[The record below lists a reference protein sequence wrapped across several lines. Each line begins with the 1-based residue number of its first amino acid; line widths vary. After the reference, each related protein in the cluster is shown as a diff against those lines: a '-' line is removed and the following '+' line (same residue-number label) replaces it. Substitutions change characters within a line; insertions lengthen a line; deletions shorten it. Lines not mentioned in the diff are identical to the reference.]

1 MKAYYVFYIILL
13 LSGRYTI
20 KIDNLNELNTP
31 TLILDKKILEKNCY
45 KARKKCSEL
54 KTILRPHVK
63 TPKSIEVAKIALG
76 KDIGPITVS
85 TLEEAEYFASS
96 GFKDITYAVCIIPSK
111 LNRLNYIQ
119 LKYNCIIRMV
129 IDSVFVAKEIVN
141 YSKLH
146 HTNFEI
152 LIEIDCGEGR
162 SGLNYQDKKIEEIS
176 KLFNLNIFTKLLG
189 VLAHAGHSY
198 STKNKN
204 EIISISK
211 IEREEALASLKN
223 FVNSKNQYPVI
234 SIGSTPTIFYA
245 QDLKGIT
252 EVRAGI
258 YMFWDLA
265 QASRGICKIEDIALT
280 VLASVIGHNQQKGKI
295 LIDAG
300 ALALS
305 KDLSANKF
313 MPEVGYGLVC
323 DPHNVVPY
331 NGLNISEVHQEHGS
345 INIDNKRWFDELPIG
360 SLVRI
365 LPNHACLTCA
375 AYNKY
380 NILEKGRIADIW
392 SRTNGW

>member
-1 MKAYYVFYIILL
+1 MKIN
-13 LSGRYTI
+13 
-20 KIDNLNELNTP
+20 NLNELNTP
-31 TLILDKKILEKNCY
+31 TLILDKNLLEKNCY

-76 KDIGPITVS
+76 KNIGPITVS

-111 LNRLNYIQ
+111 LKRLDYIQ
-119 LKYNCIIRMV
+119 LKYSCIIRMV

-146 HTNFEI
+146 NTKFEI

-162 SGLNYQDKKIEEIS
+162 SGLNYQDEKIREIS
-176 KLFNLNIFTKLLG
+176 KIFDLHLDTKLLG

-198 STKNKN
+198 STKNKD
-204 EIISISK
+204 EIISISN
-211 IEREEALASLKN
+211 IERKEALASLKN
-223 FVNSKNQYPVI
+223 FVNYESQYPII

-245 QDLKGIT
+245 QNFERIT

-265 QASRGICKIEDIALT
+265 QASRGICRVEDIALT
-280 VLASVIGHNQQKGKI
+280 VLASVIGHNQKKGKL

-305 KDLSANKF
+305 KDISANKF
-313 MPEVGYGLVC
+313 MPEAGYGLVC
-323 DPHNVVPY
+323 DPHSAIPY
-331 NGLNISEVHQEHGS
+331 DGLNISEVHQEHGS
-345 INIDNKRWFDELPIG
+345 INIDNKYWFDKLPIG
-360 SLVRI
+360 SLIRI
-365 LPNHACLTCA
+365 FPNHACLTCA
-375 AYNKY
+375 AYSEY
-380 NILEKGRIADIW
+380 NILEKGSIVDNW